1 MDDRLDEEKLE
12 QIRAWAK
19 TMLADERAE
28 LRAAGRGLLL
38 MAEEIERLWEA
49 SRQAFAS
56 DIGTALADRLG
67 AEQKSGG
74 PLTGGP
80 LDSRRAL

>member
-19 TMLADERAE
+19 TMLGDERADV
-28 LRAAGRGLLL
+28 RAAGRGLLL
-38 MAEEIERLWEA
+38 LADEVERLWEA

-56 DIGTALADRLG
+56 DIGSALADRLG
-67 AEQKSGG
+67 AEQSGG

-80 LDSRRAL
+80 LDSGRAL